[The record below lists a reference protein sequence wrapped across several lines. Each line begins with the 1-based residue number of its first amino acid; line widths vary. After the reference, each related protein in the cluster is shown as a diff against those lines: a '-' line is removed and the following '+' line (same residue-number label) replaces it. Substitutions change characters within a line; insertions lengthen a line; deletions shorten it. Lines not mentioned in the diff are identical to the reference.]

1 MLGMG
6 RAFRIALQA
15 EAHMFKKW
23 EAAHRELGL
32 LFGAEA
38 ASRNSGNP
46 VVRG

>member
-1 MLGMG
+1 MLSINCIRCTFGPG
-6 RAFRIALQA
+6 SIAS
-15 EAHMFKKW
+15 
-23 EAAHRELGL
+23 RGL